1 MLEKS
6 QPRTSAN
13 FQAPVYVAVGVERSL
28 VEIPSAAAAVRF
40 LSTWPADQ
48 QGLRYSRVMDSL
60 QAAMRGTFAAE
71 DARAIFKKFAG
82 DVGILVAH

>member
-1 MLEKS
+1 
-6 QPRTSAN
+6 
-13 FQAPVYVAVGVERSL
+13 
-28 VEIPSAAAAVRF
+28 
-40 LSTWPADQ
+40 
-48 QGLRYSRVMDSL
+48 VMDSL